1 MASRLSKTA
10 PKLERKYVEKNR
22 RNHLKNL
29 YKHLFSLLPPHLS
42 QEGIALHDQVDE
54 TVKYI
59 RWLQN
64 EVEKSKQKKEELQ
77 KKKMMMSSS
86 SRKRHHSSSCDD
98 DNKSSPLVQVLD
110 ISPGIHVV
118 LVNDLEG
125 VAAFHNIIRI
135 LHQNGLEVANATF
148 QQHGNSMLQ
157 VVHQQGFG
165 GTIMLSD
172 KLKQVLYGSS
182 NPCPEET
189 EQPSPD
195 YSWDNNNYDIW
206 GFHSLEPFQQ
216 LQYPPPY

>member
-1 MASRLSKTA
+1 MASRLPKTA

-59 RWLQN
+59 R
-64 EVEKSKQKKEELQ
+64 
-77 KKKMMMSSS
+77 
-86 SRKRHHSSSCDD
+86 C
-98 DNKSSPLVQVLD
+98 
-110 ISPGIHVV
+110 PGIHVV

>member
-1 MASRLSKTA
+1 MKKMASRLPKTS

-22 RNHLKNL
+22 RNQLKTL

-42 QEGIALHDQVDE
+42 QEGMALHDQVDE

-64 EVEKSKQKKEELQ
+64 EVEKNKQKKEELQ
-77 KKKMMMSSS
+77 KMMMMMNSS
-86 SRKRHHSSSCDD
+86 SRKRPHYSSCDD
-98 DNKSSPLVQVLD
+98 HRSSPLIQVLD
-110 ISPGIHVV
+110 IGPGTHVV

-125 VAAFHNIIRI
+125 VAGFHNIIRI
-135 LHQNGLEVANATF
+135 LHQHGLEVANATF

-165 GTIMLSD
+165 GTMLSE

-182 NPCPEET
+182 CPEET
-189 EQPSPD
+189 TEQQSSD
-195 YSWDNNNYDIW
+195 SWEDYDIW
-206 GFHSLEPFQQ
+206 GFHSLEPFQE